1 MDLNGSTPTHCGI
14 GKNDLMSRFCEDQ
27 RVVNDQSRL
36 SSVWRLPTRIGHSI
50 FVVILFAFFVAH
62 ICRESEAQNFR
73 RAGQEFSFLRPVE
86 LPARPGGTVA
96 VVEFYHH
103 GQADAQA
110 RNVVVATGN
119 EVLPMRILQLGP
131 GDFCRLAFQVTSTRS
146 PYEILYG
153 GPPLPDDRRPAWTR
167 EEGLL
172 WEVREYREC
181 NLNSFESVKAAF
193 EASKLIGADYVS
205 GVFQAGHPFPG
216 PPGPY
221 MSRYTGVLHLSQSGT
236 YGFYTSSQDCSFLLI
251 DGKVVASA
259 PGRHPPAY
267 QATPGLRQDVQL
279 TAGTHRFEY
288 YHVST
293 TEAGIAVAAWEINPR
308 GDKPAPAIIPGEAF
322 QANMIMRGQVG
333 PPMSPAQ
340 RFLPDFEFVVAGDV
354 SLPDRDLPLIAV
366 RFTDKSPA
374 PLVSN
379 ARIDWDFGDGQTA
392 QGPAVDHVFLRPGV
406 FSIRETITRAGRP
419 FELTHKVWIGP
430 VRTPQKG
437 KPLQLDDLVP
447 VLDTYQPEKL
457 DAQSLLQLVT
467 AFLTKADQYLPPPPP
482 NTVFVDEEQ
491 VKTETAAVK
500 LDEKTRETE
509 RRKFLQKSLDAAL
522 LGLEKGQQKGDQELL
537 ALVRLVAP
545 VARNAFADSKK
556 TLNLW
561 TFAEGKF
568 ETGDAKV
575 EAALNIADIYLND
588 LLDTEAAK
596 NWLDKASAILG
607 GATRQDALM
616 ALYHRVTG
624 DYWAAKGN
632 QEAAIKALREA
643 ERLVGDRRNEIERTA
658 WRGAHSRSVEQF
670 LKSGELDRA
679 AEELRSWLNEFPGD
693 TVEGYLPL
701 LFGKYWFARQRFD
714 VVCALADRMIVVNPY
729 SPYIEELILLSAK
742 SDLARGQPERAKATL
757 ESLLKDYPGSPFV
770 NEARELLQKLAS
782 GKR

>member
-1 MDLNGSTPTHCGI
+1 MRWFSITIDGTTYATIVLAVLVAQI
-14 GKNDLMSRFCEDQ
+14 GKDCQ
-27 RVVNDQSRL
+27 
-36 SSVWRLPTRIGHSI
+36 G
-50 FVVILFAFFVAH
+50 
-62 ICRESEAQNFR
+62 QNFR

-86 LPARPGGTVA
+86 LPAGPGGTVA

-103 GQADAQA
+103 GQVDAQA
-110 RNVVVATGN
+110 KNIVVAAGN
-119 EVLPMRILQLGP
+119 ELVPVRILQLGP
-131 GDFCRLAFQVTSTRS
+131 GDFCRLAFQVISTRS

-193 EASKLIGADYVS
+193 DSSKPIGADYVS
-205 GVFQAGHPFPG
+205 GVFQAGHPFAA

-221 MSRYTGVLHLSQSGT
+221 MSRYTGTLHLTQSGT

-251 DGKVVASA
+251 DGKVIASA

-279 TAGTHRFEY
+279 TAGPHRFEY

-293 TEAGIAVAAWEINPR
+293 TEAGIAVAAWEINPK
-308 GDKPAPAIIPGEAF
+308 GDKPAPAVIPGEAF
-322 QANMIMRGQVG
+322 QANVIMRGQVG

-340 RFLPDFEFVVAGDV
+340 RFLPDFEFVIAGDV
-354 SLPDRDLPLIAV
+354 PLPDRELPLIAV

-374 PLVSN
+374 PLVSS

-392 QGPAVDHVFLRPGV
+392 QGSTVDHVFLRPGV
-406 FSIRETITRAGRP
+406 FAIKETITRAGRP
-419 FELTHKVWIGP
+419 FEIAHRVWIGP

-437 KPLQLDDLVP
+437 KPLQLNDLLP
-447 VLDTYQPEKL
+447 VLETYQPEKL
-457 DAQSLLQLVT
+457 DAYSLLQLVT
-467 AFLTKADQYLPPPPP
+467 AFLTKADQYVPPPPP

-491 VKTETAAVK
+491 AKTETTGVK

-509 RRKFLQKSLDAAL
+509 RRKYLQKSLDIAL
-522 LGLEKGQQKGDQELL
+522 LGLEKGQQKGDQDLL
-537 ALVRLVAP
+537 ALVRSVTP
-545 VARNAFADSKK
+545 VARNTFADSKK
-556 TLNLW
+556 TLSLW
-561 TFAEGKF
+561 TFVEGKF
-568 ETGDAKV
+568 ETGECKL
-575 EAALNIADIYLND
+575 EAALNIADVFLND

-607 GATRQDALM
+607 GATRQDTLM
-616 ALYHRVTG
+616 ALYHRVMG

-632 QEAAIKALREA
+632 QEAALKALREA
-643 ERLVGDRRNEIERTA
+643 ERLAGDRRNEIERTA
-658 WRGAHSRSVEQF
+658 WRGAHSRSVEDF

-714 VVCALADRMIVVNPY
+714 VVCALADRMLVLNPY

-770 NEARELLQKLAS
+770 NEAKEVLQKVTG